1 MDVFHAL
8 FIMFIWGIVL
18 LFSFF
23 PGLILGSMF
32 EVFFDSKIFF
42 YIGFIIGA
50 FAFVCFVG
58 PYLPRINEPPSDIDL
73 NEEGDSIEKSV
84 PRTKSKL

>member
-1 MDVFHAL
+1 MGIFHAL
-8 FIMFIWGIVL
+8 FIMFIWGIVF

-42 YIGFIIGA
+42 YIGFILGA

-58 PYLPRINEPPSDIDL
+58 PYLPRINEPPCDMNLDK
-73 NEEGDSIEKSV
+73 EGDSIEKSV
-84 PRTKSKL
+84 SHTKPKP